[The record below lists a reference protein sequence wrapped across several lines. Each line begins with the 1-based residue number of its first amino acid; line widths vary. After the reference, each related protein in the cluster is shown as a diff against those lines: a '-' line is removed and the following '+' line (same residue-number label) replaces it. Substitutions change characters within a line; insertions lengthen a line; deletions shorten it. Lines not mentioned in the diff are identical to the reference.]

1 MPVHFSKSA
10 NEQLKRK
17 LREMHYAGSMAR
29 CLFPEA

>member
-17 LREMHYAGSMAR
+17 LREMHYAGSMTR
-29 CLFPEA
+29 YHFPES